1 MIKISLLL
9 PSRGRP
15 KRFNKLISSINKT
28 TFDLSTIELIS
39 IHDNDD
45 KSFNEIKFNNCK
57 FKNIQIMTE
66 QSSMGFYNSE
76 CLKKSSGESII
87 LINDDVIFK
96 TKNWDKLVNDL
107 ALKYLDKI
115 YLGYGND
122 LFKGPKLPTFPI
134 LNRSLINIIKDP
146 FPVEYNGAF
155 IDTHLND
162 LFQIIRK
169 KHQNRIE
176 YLEKFIIEHLHYRN
190 GKSKIDDIYLK
201 RDRFGDDDIFLKSFK
216 KRIDHS
222 NLILKNMSSK
232 NQASNI
238 NVSTAT
244 ITQKI
249 ISIFKIY
256 ILSNNYKFTYA
267 TKQWIYLSLRALYVC
282 LIVNKK

>member
-15 KRFNKLISSINKT
+15 KKFNRLISSINKT
-28 TFDLSTIELIS
+28 TFDLSSVELIS

-45 KSFNEIKFNNCK
+45 ESFCEIEFKKCK
-57 FKNIQIMTE
+57 FKNIQIKSE

-96 TKNWDKLVNDL
+96 TKNWDKLVNNL
-107 ALKYLDKI
+107 ALKHKDSI

-122 LFKGPKLPTFPI
+122 LFKGSKLPTFPI
-134 LNRSLINIIKDP
+134 LNRALIELIKDP
-146 FPVEYNGAF
+146 YPVEYKGAF

-169 KHQNRIE
+169 KYQDRFE
-176 YLEKFIIEHLHYRN
+176 YLEKFIIEHLHYRT
-190 GKSKIDDIYLK
+190 GKSKVDEIYLK
-201 RDRFGDDDIFLKSFK
+201 RDRFGDDNIFLEKFK
-216 KRIDHS
+216 TRVDHS
-222 NLILKNMSSK
+222 NLILESLKSK
-232 NQASNI
+232 NRASNI
-238 NVSTAT
+238 TVSVDT

-249 ISIFKIY
+249 FSIFRIY
-256 ILSNNYKFTYA
+256 MLSSNYKFTYA
-267 TKQWIYLSLRALYVC
+267 VKQWIYFTLRAIYVF
-282 LIVNKK
+282 LIVKK

>member
-15 KRFNKLISSINKT
+15 KKFNRLISSINKT

-45 KSFNEIKFNNCK
+45 ESFCEIEFKKCK
-57 FKNIQIMTE
+57 FKNIQIKSE

-96 TKNWDKLVNDL
+96 TKNWDKLVNNL
-107 ALKYLDKI
+107 ALKHKDSI

-122 LFKGPKLPTFPI
+122 LFKGSKLPTFPI
-134 LNRSLINIIKDP
+134 LNRALIELIKDP
-146 FPVEYNGAF
+146 YPVEYKGAF

-169 KHQNRIE
+169 KYQDRFE
-176 YLEKFIIEHLHYRN
+176 YLEKFIIEHLHYRT
-190 GKSKIDDIYLK
+190 GKSKVDEIYLK
-201 RDRFGDDDIFLKSFK
+201 RDRFGDDNIFLEKFK
-216 KRIDHS
+216 TRVDHS
-222 NLILKNMSSK
+222 NLILESLRSK
-232 NQASNI
+232 NRASNI
-238 NVSTAT
+238 NVSVDT
-244 ITQKI
+244 IAQKI
-249 ISIFKIY
+249 FSIFRIY
-256 ILSNNYKFTYA
+256 MLSSNYKFTYA
-267 TKQWIYLSLRALYVC
+267 VKQWIYFTLRAIYVF
-282 LIVNKK
+282 LIVKK

>member
-15 KRFNKLISSINKT
+15 KKFNRLISSINKT
-28 TFDLSTIELIS
+28 TFDLSSIELIS

-45 KSFNEIKFNNCK
+45 ESFEEIEFKKCK
-57 FKNIQIMTE
+57 FKNIQIKSE
-66 QSSMGFYNSE
+66 QSSMGFYNSA

-96 TKNWDKLVNDL
+96 TKDWDKLVIDL
-107 ALKYLDKI
+107 ALKHKDGV

-122 LFKGPKLPTFPI
+122 LFKGSKLPTFPI
-134 LNRSLINIIKDP
+134 LNRTLIELIKDP
-146 FPVEYNGAF
+146 YPLEYKGAF

-169 KHQNRIE
+169 KYQDRFE
-176 YLEKFIIEHLHYRN
+176 YLEKFVIEHLHYRT
-190 GKSKIDDIYLK
+190 GKSKVDEIYLK
-201 RDRFGDDDIFLKSFK
+201 RDRFGDDNAFLKK
-216 KRIDHS
+216 IKTRVDHS
-222 NLILKNMSSK
+222 NLILEHLRSK
-232 NQASNI
+232 NRASDI
-238 NVSTAT
+238 KVSVDT

-249 ISIFKIY
+249 FSIFKIY

-267 TKQWIYLSLRALYVC
+267 VKQWVYFTLRAIYVF
-282 LIVNKK
+282 LVVRK